1 MKISPLLLLAL
12 TIILP
17 VASYAQEK
25 VHIYDPTANAET
37 QVNEALL
44 KATNEG
50 KHVMLQIGGNW
61 CIWCVRLNA
70 FELAD
75 AKIDSLLKADF
86 ILVHVNY
93 SPENK
98 NMELL
103 KKLEYPQRFGFPVL
117 VILDAKGRRLHTQ
130 DSGMLEASKN
140 NSKIYYDQQKVF
152 GFLSHWSPLALK
164 PENYLSTK

>member
-1 MKISPLLLLAL
+1 MKSILLFMLAL
-12 TIILP
+12 TIVLP
-17 VASYAQEK
+17 VTSYSQEK

-37 QVNEALL
+37 QVNEALK
-44 KATNEG
+44 KADKEG

-70 FELAD
+70 FEHAD
-75 AKIDSLLKADF
+75 PQIDSLLKADF
-86 ILVHVNY
+86 VLVHVNY

-98 NMELL
+98 NMGLL
-103 KKLEYPQRFGFPVL
+103 TKLEYPQRFGFPVL

-130 DSGMLEASKN
+130 DSGMLEAMKN

-152 GFLSHWSPLALK
+152 GFLSKWSPSALK
-164 PENYLSTK
+164 PENYVSK

>member
-1 MKISPLLLLAL
+1 MKSILLFMLAL
-12 TIILP
+12 TIVLP
-17 VASYAQEK
+17 VTSYSQEK

-37 QVNEALL
+37 QVNEALK
-44 KATNEG
+44 KADNEG

-70 FELAD
+70 FEHSD
-75 AKIDSLLKADF
+75 PKIDSLLKADF
-86 ILVHVNY
+86 VLVHVNY

-98 NMELL
+98 NTELL

-130 DSGMLEASKN
+130 DSGMLEALKN
-140 NSKIYYDQQKVF
+140 NSKIYYDQQKVY
-152 GFLSHWSPLALK
+152 GFLSKWSPSALK
-164 PENYLSTK
+164 PENYLNK

>member
-1 MKISPLLLLAL
+1 MKSILLFILAL
-12 TIILP
+12 TFAMP
-17 VASYAQEK
+17 VTSYAQDK
-25 VHIYDPTANAET
+25 VHIYDPTLNAET
-37 QVNEALL
+37 QVKEAIQ
-44 KATNEG
+44 KADIEG
-50 KHVMLQIGGNW
+50 KHIMLQIGGNW

-70 FELAD
+70 FEHAD
-75 AKIDSLLKADF
+75 NQIDSLLKADF
-86 ILVHVNY
+86 VLVHVNY

-98 NMELL
+98 NTELL

-152 GFLSHWSPLALK
+152 GFLSKWSPPALK
-164 PENYLSTK
+164 PENYVNK